1 MRRASDSE
9 IPDRARCGDDLLA
22 RIDELTVGKVDEGGG
37 DGNGWRFLLLACGR
51 EIGRLRAE
59 LQGIADVIASNEAR
73 RRE

>member
-1 MRRASDSE
+1 MRRMSDGE

-22 RIDELTVGKVDEGGG
+22 RIDELTVGKVDDEGS

-59 LQGIADVIASNEAR
+59 LRGIAAKIQSNET